1 MLYAHSMIVAH
12 ILAQYMTYHDGKEY
26 TSNITTKVVA

>member
-1 MLYAHSMIVAH
+1 MMVAH
-12 ILAQYMTYHDGKEY
+12 MIAQYMTYQDGKEY